1 MTSAAVR
8 LPRHHCRVQEWLTAA
23 IGVGGTLAGTGLGA
37 GLGYR
42 GALSINSRQRADAQ
56 RARVRA
62 ARAEYIGA
70 LYVAVGEMRDLP
82 PATEPNWLGRAL
94 DRLRGEQGAW
104 LARRAAEYRL
114 TGDRYRQVAAGVAM
128 AAARL
133 HVLPLR
139 PELEAAVSASAEY
152 AEKLGV
158 NRTPELLEQWPEV
171 RTMLLKSGAY
181 LNDTDL
187 RAENRSANIP

>member
-1 MTSAAVR
+1 
-8 LPRHHCRVQEWLTAA
+8 
-23 IGVGGTLAGTGLGA
+23 
-37 GLGYR
+37 
-42 GALSINSRQRADAQ
+42 
-56 RARVRA
+56 
-62 ARAEYIGA
+62 
-70 LYVAVGEMRDLP
+70 
-82 PATEPNWLGRAL
+82 
-94 DRLRGEQGAW
+94 
-104 LARRAAEYRL
+104 
-114 TGDRYRQVAAGVAM
+114 M

>member
-1 MTSAAVR
+1 LPDHENSLVARALVRRDVGSEANAIALTGEGRSPDYDSAAVR
-8 LPRHHCRVQEWLTAA
+8 LPRHHGRVQEWLTAA

-62 ARAEYIGA
+62 ALAEYIGA

-94 DRLRGEQGAW
+94 DRLRGEQGA
-104 LARRAAEYRL
+104 
-114 TGDRYRQVAAGVAM
+114 
-128 AAARL
+128 
-133 HVLPLR
+133 
-139 PELEAAVSASAEY
+139 
-152 AEKLGV
+152 
-158 NRTPELLEQWPEV
+158 
-171 RTMLLKSGAY
+171 
-181 LNDTDL
+181 
-187 RAENRSANIP
+187 